1 LKSTYNK
8 IQYTFTDDN
17 VTAVAYVVRCVLWLP
32 IQVFS
37 HLKPGLDR
45 SLGDLSLHA
54 RYKLAEALDRPD
66 PQGRDWRALASSLGL
81 QDRVPA
87 VDEDDPDEAP
97 MSRVDAVLDA
107 WATETD
113 ATIRDL
119 HGQLVKLGRPDA
131 VETLL
136 SYAPLF
142 RYE

>member
-1 LKSTYNK
+1 ML
-8 IQYTFTDDN
+8 
-17 VTAVAYVVRCVLWLP
+17 L
-32 IQVFS
+32 QVFS

-45 SLGDLSLHA
+45 SIRDLSLHA

-81 QDRVPA
+81 QDLMPPA
-87 VDEDDPDEAP
+87 DEGDPDEAQL
-97 MSRVDAVLDA
+97 SRVDAVLDA
-107 WATETD
+107 WVAETD

-119 HGQLVKLGRPDA
+119 QGQLVKLGRPDA